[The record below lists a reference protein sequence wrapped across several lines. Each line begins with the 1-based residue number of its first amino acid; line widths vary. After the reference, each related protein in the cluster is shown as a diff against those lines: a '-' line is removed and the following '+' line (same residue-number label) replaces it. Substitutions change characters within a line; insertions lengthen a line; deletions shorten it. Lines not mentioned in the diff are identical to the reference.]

1 MRWRARRRLWR
12 GRRNAERQR
21 AEQLYHALVK
31 QARTPALYSDLG
43 VPDTPE
49 GRFEMIALHV
59 SLALRR
65 LRPEGA
71 VGRAIGQELFD
82 VMFAD
87 MDSSL
92 RELGVGDLSV
102 GKYVKR
108 LAGNLYARLAALDRG
123 LGEPGR
129 PAAGLPDAAAL
140 QSMLRS
146 NVYCGGTPPSDAQLA
161 GLGDYLIA
169 QDRALIDQDVAAL
182 CQGAIA
188 WVDPLLPAET

>member
-1 MRWRARRRLWR
+1 MRWRGWRPLWH
-12 GRRNAERQR
+12 GRRNAERQG
-21 AEQLYHALVK
+21 AERLYQALVK
-31 QARTPALYSDLG
+31 QARTPALYSELG
-43 VPDTPE
+43 VPDTPD

-59 SLALRR
+59 SLVLRR

-82 VMFAD
+82 VMFVD

-140 QSMLRS
+140 QAMLRS
-146 NVYCGGTPPSDAQLA
+146 NIYCGGTPPSDAQLTR
-161 GLGDYLIA
+161 LGDYLIE

-182 CQGAIA
+182 CGGTIA
-188 WVDPLLPAET
+188 WVDPSLPTET